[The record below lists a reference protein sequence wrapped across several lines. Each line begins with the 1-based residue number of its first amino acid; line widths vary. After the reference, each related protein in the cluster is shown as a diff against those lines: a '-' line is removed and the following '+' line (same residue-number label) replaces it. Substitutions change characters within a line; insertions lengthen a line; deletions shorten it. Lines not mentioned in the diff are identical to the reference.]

1 MANSKTFVLM
11 NGVTIEK
18 IGEHLVTW
26 FQNTKNMVS
35 EGGRAQGGGYFVQA
49 KDQDDGWK
57 KISGLTKAIQVQLI
71 KAENNV
77 IVNCVFGKWSDKV
90 GAGAVGMFLFA
101 PLAATAAFGAVKQ
114 SQLPNEVFAE
124 IERFIMYGGTSVV
137 VSMGGRLKENEVEC
151 PSCGAKNPK
160 GQKFCKECGSK
171 LGKTCPNCGA
181 SVDSD
186 TKFCPE
192 CGGLCQLWGAACRW
206 SEILPILRGET
217 GKDLCQMRSG
227 DRFRHQ
233 VLPIL
238 RGIHF
243 RQADLPQLQGG
254 TEARGSLLQRVRNE
268 GGRELIFR
276 KCFFCAGRKG
286 AK

>member
-26 FQNTKNMVS
+26 FQNTKNMIS

-77 IVNCVFGKWSDKV
+77 IVNCDFGKWSDKV

-124 IERFIMYGGTSVV
+124 IERFIMYGGVSAV
-137 VSMGGRLKENEVEC
+137 VSMGGRLNENEVEC

-181 SVDSD
+181 NVDSD

-192 CGGLCQLWGAACRW
+192 CGGLVKEEKRCVSC
-206 SEILPILRGET
+206 
-217 GKDLCQMRSG
+217 
-227 DRFRHQ
+227 
-233 VLPIL
+233 
-238 RGIHF
+238 
-243 RQADLPQLQGG
+243 
-254 TEARGSLLQRVRNE
+254 
-268 GGRELIFR
+268 
-276 KCFFCAGRKG
+276 G
-286 AK
+286 AKLADSQKFCPSCGAKQEKTCAKCGAVIDSDTKFCPSCGASTSDKLICPNCKAELKPGEAFCKECGTKVNAD

>member
-77 IVNCVFGKWSDKV
+77 IVNCDFGKWSDKV

-192 CGGLCQLWGAACRW
+192 CGGLVKEEKRCVSCGAP
-206 SEILPILRGET
+206 L
-217 GKDLCQMRSG
+217 
-227 DRFRHQ
+227 
-233 VLPIL
+233 
-238 RGIHF
+238 
-243 RQADLPQLQGG
+243 ADGQ
-254 TEARGSLLQRVRNE
+254 
-268 GGRELIFR
+268 
-276 KCFFCAGRKG
+276 KFCPSCG
-286 AK
+286 AKQEKTCAKCGAVIDSDTKFCPSCGASTSDKLICPNCKAELKPGEAFCKECGTKVDAN